1 MSSVIQSRKQILTG
15 QLSILLFAVVAGFL
29 GRTGTLY
36 WTFIF
41 LYFIVYM
48 YLMSKFGQPK
58 YPSSAKATELD

>member
-1 MSSVIQSRKQILTG
+1 MSSVIQSRKQILIG

-36 WTFIF
+36 WAFIF

-48 YLMSKFGQPK
+48 YL
-58 YPSSAKATELD
+58 